1 MQPTAFAIGSIVTRG
16 NLSLPTPSGMEF
28 DAYDAAGSTSSLLL
42 STRLGAVCGAVRL
55 VFPDEKADTLSP
67 LTSFLNRKKWLQI

>member
-16 NLSLPTPSGMEF
+16 NLSLPTPFSGMEC

-42 STRLGAVCGAVRL
+42 STRLGTVCGAVRL
-55 VFPDEKADTLSP
+55 VFPDTKCGHELSH
-67 LTSFLNRKKWLQI
+67 